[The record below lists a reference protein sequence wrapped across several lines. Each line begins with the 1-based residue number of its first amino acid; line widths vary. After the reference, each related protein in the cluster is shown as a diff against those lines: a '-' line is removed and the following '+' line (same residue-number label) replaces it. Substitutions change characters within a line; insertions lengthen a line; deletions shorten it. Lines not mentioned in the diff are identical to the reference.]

1 MLTVQSVVE
10 CEASCN
16 ATAACVALE
25 TEARSPMASSSASIT
40 AAEAAAS
47 LLQPQIEGTAGM
59 LVGSLNCTLLR
70 VAGPGAP
77 DSSRTTYVR
86 APGVPIKYDWT
97 GTYNAAPPVCPE
109 QPNWVCKRYVN
120 SWFPNATA
128 GGGKIFSY
136 KECGDYQGLA
146 RTNHS
151 HDRVPYLA
159 NVIAGFDPRPWQEHS
174 PSFAFPTEAE
184 WEAVLLQVKA
194 QCEDP
199 SNRFGFPDASKPS
212 GFQPAFNIY
221 AWNEFGEGGIM
232 APTRGDGFMKVQT
245 VAKIFR
251 TPG

>member
-1 MLTVQSVVE
+1 MQSVVE

-40 AAEAAAS
+40 AAAAAAS
-47 LLQPQIEGTAGM
+47 LLQPKIEGPAGM

-128 GGGKIFSY
+128 GGGQDILVQRVRRLPRSCSYEPLPRQSPVFS
-136 KECGDYQGLA
+136 KCDCWL
-146 RTNHS
+146 
-151 HDRVPYLA
+151 
-159 NVIAGFDPRPWQEHS
+159 
-174 PSFAFPTEAE
+174 
-184 WEAVLLQVKA
+184 
-194 QCEDP
+194 
-199 SNRFGFPDASKPS
+199 
-212 GFQPAFNIY
+212 
-221 AWNEFGEGGIM
+221 
-232 APTRGDGFMKVQT
+232 
-245 VAKIFR
+245 
-251 TPG
+251 

>member
-1 MLTVQSVVE
+1 M
-10 CEASCN
+10 
-16 ATAACVALE
+16 
-25 TEARSPMASSSASIT
+25 
-40 AAEAAAS
+40 
-47 LLQPQIEGTAGM
+47 
-59 LVGSLNCTLLR
+59 
-70 VAGPGAP
+70 
-77 DSSRTTYVR
+77 
-86 APGVPIKYDWT
+86 
-97 GTYNAAPPVCPE
+97 
-109 QPNWVCKRYVN
+109 
-120 SWFPNATA
+120 
-128 GGGKIFSY
+128 
-136 KECGDYQGLA
+136 
-146 RTNHS
+146 
-151 HDRVPYLA
+151 
-159 NVIAGFDPRPWQEHS
+159 IAGFDPRPWQEHS